1 MRHKFLKFLPSF
13 ILIVIAIGIWFSQ
26 NWYKMPKYIGD
37 IKNPTY
43 ENIQINWEDGPKT
56 RTSSKP
62 NIIIILVDD
71 LGFNQISSYGGGMAN
86 GQFKT
91 PNIDKLANDG
101 VLCTNGYSSS
111 PVCSPSRASLLTGR
125 FATRFGYEFTPTTSS
140 MMKAI
145 SVFSKKNGIADGI
158 YYDNREEN
166 IIAIDQMGI
175 PQSEKTI
182 PEMLKPEGYHN
193 IHIGKWHLGHGK
205 DFLPRKHGF
214 DESLRMDQGSLFLP
228 ENDKNVINA
237 KLDFDPID
245 KVLWGNLPYA
255 VNFNEGPRMNPD
267 GHLTDYLTDEAVKVI
282 EKNKNRPFFLYLAYW
297 AVHSPL
303 QAKKEDYEKL
313 SFIKNHEERVLASMV
328 MTVDRG
334 VGKIRD
340 VLKENNMDDNTI
352 IIFTSDNGA
361 PGYIGLPDLNKPY
374 RGWKLTHF
382 EGGVHVP
389 FIVSYPNKIPKGSAY
404 NGRVSNLDIFS
415 TAASL
420 AGIDINRNDLQQIQ
434 FDGVNILPYLSGEKE
449 GEPDR
454 VLFNKSGDYS
464 FLIKDGWKLQVDLIQ
479 NKKWLYNLNE
489 DPTEQINLIESDL
502 EKLNELGK
510 ILNKKLSEQVK
521 PIWPSLL
528 DWPIFIDK
536 TLDETVIKNDEYIF
550 WAN

>member
-37 IKNPTY
+37 IKNPIY
-43 ENIQINWEDGPKT
+43 ENVQINWEDGPKT

-489 DPTEQINLIESDL
+489 DPTEQINLIESYP

>member
-193 IHIGKWHLGHGK
+193 IHIGKWHLGHSK
-205 DFLPRKHGF
+205 DFLPRLHGF
-214 DESLRMDQGSLFLP
+214 DESLRIDQGSLFLP
-228 ENDKNVINA
+228 EDDENVINA

-340 VLKENNMDDNTI
+340 VLKENNMNDNTI

-489 DPTEQINLIESDL
+489 DPTEQINLIESYP

-510 ILNKKLSEQVK
+510 ILNKKISEQVK

>member
-1 MRHKFLKFLPSF
+1 MRKNFFKLIIVF
-13 ILIVIAIGIWFSQ
+13 ILISVAIGIWFSQ
-26 NWYKMPKYIGD
+26 NWYKMPKYISYL
-37 IKNPTY
+37 KNPTI
-43 ENIQINWEDGPKT
+43 ENVTIEWENGPET
-56 RTSSKP
+56 RTNFKP
-62 NIIIILVDD
+62 NIIVVLVDD
-71 LGFNQISSYGGGMAN
+71 LGFNQISSYGGGMSN
-86 GQFKT
+86 GNFKT
-91 PNIDKLANDG
+91 PNIDNLANDG

-111 PVCSPSRASLLTGR
+111 PICSPSRASLLTGR
-125 FATRFGYEFTPTTSS
+125 FPTRFGYEFTPTTSS

-145 SVFSKKNGIADGI
+145 SLFSKKNEVADGI

-166 IIAIDQMGI
+166 IIDIEQMGL

-182 PEMLKPEGYHN
+182 AEMLKPEGYHN
-193 IHIGKWHLGHGK
+193 IHIGKWHLGHAK

-214 DESLRMDQGSLFLP
+214 DESLRIDQGSLFLP
-228 ENDKNVINA
+228 EDDKNVINA
-237 KLDFDPID
+237 KLEFDPID
-245 KVLWGNLPYA
+245 KILWGNLPYG

-267 GHLTDYLTDEAVKVI
+267 GHLTDYLTNEAVKAI

-313 SFIKNHEERVLASMV
+313 FFIENHDERVLASMV

-340 VLKENNMDDNTI
+340 VLKKNNIDDNTI

-382 EGGVHVP
+382 EGGIHVP
-389 FIVSYPNKIPKGSAY
+389 FIVSYPNKIPKGTTY

-415 TAASL
+415 TVASV
-420 AGIDINRNDLQQIQ
+420 AGVDMNRNDLKEIK
-434 FDGVNILPYLSGEKE
+434 FDGANVLPYLIGENE
-449 GEPDR
+449 GEPER
-454 VLFNKSGDYS
+454 VLFNKSGNYS
-464 FLIKDGWKLQVDLIQ
+464 FIIKEGWKLQVDLVQ

-489 DPTEQINLIESDL
+489 DPTEQENLIKSDL
-502 EKLNELGK
+502 EKLNELEK

-536 TLDETVIKNDEYIF
+536 TLDETVNKNDEYIF

>member
-1 MRHKFLKFLPSF
+1 MKHKFFKFLLSF
-13 ILIVIAIGIWFSQ
+13 VFVIIAIGIWFSQ
-26 NWYKMPKYIGD
+26 NWYKMPKYIGQ
-37 IKNPTY
+37 IKNPTQKNIPIEW
-43 ENIQINWEDGPKT
+43 ENGPET

-62 NIIIILVDD
+62 NIIVVLVDD
-71 LGFNQISSYGGGMAN
+71 LGFNQISSYKGGMAN
-86 GQFKT
+86 GKFKT
-91 PNIDKLANDG
+91 PNIDKLASEG

-125 FATRFGYEFTPTTSS
+125 FATRFGFEFTPTTSS

-145 SVFSKKNGIADGI
+145 SIFSKKNEVADGI
-158 YYDNREEN
+158 YYNNREDDILE
-166 IIAIDQMGI
+166 IEEMGI
-175 PQSEKTI
+175 PKSEKTI
-182 PEMLKPEGYHN
+182 AEMLKPEGYHN
-193 IHIGKWHLGHGK
+193 IHIGKWHLGHSK
-205 DFLPRKHGF
+205 DFLPRLHGF
-214 DESLRMDQGSLFLP
+214 DESLRIDQGSLFLP
-228 ENDKNVINA
+228 EDDENVINA

-479 NKKWLYNLNE
+479 NKKWLHNLNE
-489 DPTEQINLIESDL
+489 DPTEQINLIESYP

>member
-1 MRHKFLKFLPSF
+1 MMRKLFKFLLIFV
-13 ILIVIAIGIWFSQ
+13 LIVASIGNWFSQ
-26 NWYKMPKYIGD
+26 NWYKMPKYIAQ
-37 IKNPTY
+37 IKNPIY
-43 ENIQINWEDGPKT
+43 ENVQINWEDGPKT

-62 NIIIILVDD
+62 NIIVVLVDD
-71 LGFNQISSYGGGMAN
+71 LGFNQISSYGGGMSN
-86 GQFKT
+86 GNFKT
-91 PNIDKLANDG
+91 PNIDNLAKDG

-111 PVCSPSRASLLTGR
+111 PICSPSRASLLTGR
-125 FATRFGYEFTPTTSS
+125 FPTRFGYEFTPTTSS

-145 SVFSKKNGIADGI
+145 SLFSKKNEVADGV
-158 YYDNREEN
+158 YYDKREEN
-166 IIAIDQMGI
+166 IIDIEQMGL

-182 PEMLKPEGYHN
+182 AEMLKPEGYHN
-193 IHIGKWHLGHGK
+193 IHIGKWHLGHAN

-214 DESLRMDQGSLFLP
+214 DESLRIDQGSLFLP
-228 ENDKNVINA
+228 EDDENVINA
-237 KLDFDPID
+237 KLEFDPID

-267 GHLTDYLTDEAVKVI
+267 GHLTDYLTNEAVKVI

-313 SFIKNHEERVLASMV
+313 SFIENHDERVLASMV

-340 VLKENNMDDNTI
+340 VLKKNNIDDNTI

-389 FIVSYPNKIPKGSAY
+389 FIVSYPNKIPKGITY
-404 NGRVSNLDIFS
+404 NGRVSNLDILS
-415 TAASL
+415 TVASV
-420 AGIDINRNDLQQIQ
+420 AGVDMDRNDLKEIE
-434 FDGVNILPYLSGEKE
+434 FDGANVLPYLIGENE
-449 GEPDR
+449 GEPER
-454 VLFNKSGDYS
+454 VLFNKSGNYS
-464 FLIKDGWKLQVDLIQ
+464 FIIKEGWKLQVDLVQ

-489 DPTEQINLIESDL
+489 DPTEQINLIKSDL
-502 EKLNELGK
+502 KKLNELEK

-536 TLDETVIKNDEYIF
+536 TLDEIVNNNDEYIF

>member
-62 NIIIILVDD
+62 NIIVVLVDD

-420 AGIDINRNDLQQIQ
+420 AGIDINRNDLQQIE

-489 DPTEQINLIESDL
+489 DPTEQINLIESYP

>member
-1 MRHKFLKFLPSF
+1 MRKNFFRLLIVF
-13 ILIVIAIGIWFSQ
+13 ILIVVTIGIWFSQ
-26 NWYKMPKYIGD
+26 NWYKMPKYISYL
-37 IKNPTY
+37 KNPTI
-43 ENIQINWEDGPKT
+43 ENVTIEWENGPET
-56 RTSSKP
+56 RTNFKP
-62 NIIIILVDD
+62 NIIVVLVDD
-71 LGFNQISSYGGGMAN
+71 LGFNQISSYGGGMSN
-86 GQFKT
+86 GNFKT
-91 PNIDKLANDG
+91 PNIDKLASDG
-101 VLCTNGYSSS
+101 ILCTNGYSSS
-111 PVCSPSRASLLTGR
+111 PICSPSRASLLTGR
-125 FATRFGYEFTPTTSS
+125 FPTRFGYEFTPTTSS

-145 SVFSKKNGIADGI
+145 SLFSKKNEVADGI

-166 IIAIDQMGI
+166 IIDIELMGL

-182 PEMLKPEGYHN
+182 AEILKTEGYHN
-193 IHIGKWHLGHGK
+193 IHIGKWHLGHAK

-228 ENDKNVINA
+228 EDDKNVINA
-237 KLDFDPID
+237 KLEFDPID

-267 GHLTDYLTDEAVKVI
+267 GHLTDYLTNEAVKVI
-282 EKNKNRPFFLYLAYW
+282 ERNKNRPFFLYLAYW
-297 AVHSPL
+297 AVHTPL

-313 SFIKNHEERVLASMV
+313 SFIENHDERVLASMV

-340 VLKENNMDDNTI
+340 VLKKNNIDDNTI

-389 FIVSYPNKIPKGSAY
+389 FIVSYPNKIPKGTTY
-404 NGRVSNLDIFS
+404 NGRVSNLDILS
-415 TAASL
+415 TVASV
-420 AGIDINRNDLQQIQ
+420 AGVDMNRNDLKEIK
-434 FDGVNILPYLSGEKE
+434 FDGTNVLPYLIGEKE

-454 VLFNKSGDYS
+454 VLFNKSGNYS
-464 FLIKDGWKLQVDLIQ
+464 FIIKKGWKLQVDLVQ

-489 DPTEQINLIESDL
+489 DPTEQINLIKSDFK
-502 EKLNELGK
+502 KLNELEK

-536 TLDETVIKNDEYIF
+536 TLDETVNKNDEYIF

>member
-334 VGKIRD
+334 VGKIRV

-489 DPTEQINLIESDL
+489 DPTEQINLIESYP

>member
-1 MRHKFLKFLPSF
+1 MRKNFLRFLIVF
-13 ILIVIAIGIWFSQ
+13 ILVFVAIGIWFSQ
-26 NWYKMPKYIGD
+26 NWYKMPKYISNL
-37 IKNPTY
+37 KNPTI
-43 ENIQINWEDGPKT
+43 ENVAIEWEDGPKS

-62 NIIIILVDD
+62 NIIVVLVDD

-86 GQFKT
+86 GKFKT
-91 PNIDKLANDG
+91 PNIDKLASDG

-125 FATRFGYEFTPTTSS
+125 FATRFGFEFTPTTSS
-140 MMKAI
+140 MMKAV
-145 SVFSKKNGIADGI
+145 SLFSKKNEVADGI
-158 YYDNREEN
+158 YYNEREEN
-166 IIAIDQMGI
+166 IIDIEQMGL

-182 PEMLKPEGYHN
+182 AEMLKPEGYHN
-193 IHIGKWHLGHGK
+193 IHIGKWHLGHAN

-214 DESLRMDQGSLFLP
+214 DESLRIDQGSLFLP
-228 ENDKNVINA
+228 EDDKNVINA
-237 KLDFDPID
+237 KLEFDPID

-267 GHLTDYLTDEAVKVI
+267 GHLTDYLTNEAVKVI

-313 SFIKNHEERVLASMV
+313 SFIENHDERVLASMV

-340 VLKENNMDDNTI
+340 VLKKNNIDDNTI

-389 FIVSYPNKIPKGSAY
+389 FIVSYPNKIPKGTTY
-404 NGRVSNLDIFS
+404 NGRVSNLDILS
-415 TAASL
+415 TVASV
-420 AGIDINRNDLQQIQ
+420 AGVDMNRNDLKEIE
-434 FDGVNILPYLSGEKE
+434 FDGVNVLPYLIGENE
-449 GEPDR
+449 GEPQR
-454 VLFNKSGDYS
+454 VLFNKSGNYS
-464 FLIKDGWKLQVDLIQ
+464 FLIKDGWKLQVDLVQ
-479 NKKWLYNLNE
+479 NKKWLYNLKE
-489 DPTEQINLIESDL
+489 DPTEQVNLIKSDL
-502 EKLNELGK
+502 EKLNELEK

-536 TLDETVIKNDEYIF
+536 TLDETVNKNDEYIF

>member
-1 MRHKFLKFLPSF
+1 MKSKFFKFLLSFL
-13 ILIVIAIGIWFSQ
+13 LIVVAIGIWFSQ
-26 NWYKMPKYIGD
+26 NWYKMPKYISNFT
-37 IKNPTY
+37 NPTY
-43 ENIQINWEDGPKT
+43 ENVAIEWENGPIS
-56 RTSSKP
+56 RSNSKP
-62 NIIIILVDD
+62 NIIVVLIDD

-86 GQFKT
+86 GKFKT
-91 PNIDKLANDG
+91 PNIDKLASDG

-140 MMKAI
+140 MMKAVNI
-145 SVFSKKNGIADGI
+145 FSKKNEVVDGI
-158 YYDNREEN
+158 YHNDRSEN
-166 IIAIDQMGI
+166 IIDIDQMGI
-175 PQSEKTI
+175 PQSERTI
-182 PEMLKPEGYHN
+182 AEMLKPEGYHN
-193 IHIGKWHLGHGK
+193 IHIGKWHLGHAK
-205 DFLPRKHGF
+205 DFLPRRHGF

-228 ENDKNVINA
+228 EDDDNVVNA
-237 KLDFDPID
+237 KIDFDPID
-245 KVLWGNLPYA
+245 KLLWGNLPYA
-255 VNFNEGPRMNPD
+255 VNFNEGPRIKPD

-313 SFIKNHEERVLASMV
+313 SFIENHEERVLASMV

-340 VLKENNMDDNTI
+340 VLKKNKIDDNTI

-389 FIVSYPNKIPKGSAY
+389 FIVSYPNKISKGKTY
-404 NGRVSNLDIFS
+404 KGRVSNLDIFS
-415 TAASL
+415 TVASV
-420 AGIDINRNDLQQIQ
+420 AGVDMTRNDLKDIA
-434 FDGVNILPYLSGEKE
+434 FDGANLIPYLSGENE
-449 GEPDR
+449 GEPER
-454 VLFNKSGDYS
+454 ILFNKSGDYS
-464 FLIKDGWKLQVDLIQ
+464 FLIKEGWKLQVDLVQ
-479 NKKWLYNLNE
+479 NKKWLYNLNQ
-489 DPTEQINLIESDL
+489 DPTEQLNLSESNFT
-502 EKLNELGK
+502 KLNELEE
-510 ILNKKLSEQVK
+510 ILNNKLSEQVK

-536 TLDETVIKNDEYIF
+536 TLDDKVNKNDEYIF

>member
-1 MRHKFLKFLPSF
+1 MKRKFYKFLLSF
-13 ILIVIAIGIWFSQ
+13 VLIAVAIGIWFSQ
-26 NWYKMPKYIGD
+26 NWYKMPKYISNFT
-37 IKNPTY
+37 NPTY
-43 ENIQINWEDGPKT
+43 ENVAIEWENGPIS
-56 RTSSKP
+56 RSNSKP
-62 NIIIILVDD
+62 NIIVVLIDD

-86 GQFKT
+86 GKFKT
-91 PNIDKLANDG
+91 PNIDKLASDG

-145 SVFSKKNGIADGI
+145 SIFSKKNEVVDGI
-158 YYDNREEN
+158 YHNDRSEN
-166 IIAIDQMGI
+166 IIDIDQMGI
-175 PQSEKTI
+175 PQSERTI
-182 PEMLKPEGYHN
+182 AEMLKPEGYHN
-193 IHIGKWHLGHGK
+193 IHIGKWHLGHAK
-205 DFLPRKHGF
+205 DFLPRRHGF
-214 DESLRMDQGSLFLP
+214 DESLRIDQGSLFLP
-228 ENDKNVINA
+228 EDDENVINA

-313 SFIKNHEERVLASMV
+313 SFIENHEERVLASMV

-340 VLKENNMDDNTI
+340 ILKKNKIDDNTI

-389 FIVSYPNKIPKGSAY
+389 FIVSYPNKISKGRTY
-404 NGRVSNLDIFS
+404 KGRVSNLDIFS
-415 TAASL
+415 TVASV
-420 AGIDINRNDLQQIQ
+420 AGVDMTRNDLKDIA
-434 FDGVNILPYLSGEKE
+434 FDGANLIPYLSGENE
-449 GEPDR
+449 GEPER
-454 VLFNKSGDYS
+454 ILFNKSGDYS
-464 FLIKDGWKLQVDLIQ
+464 FLIKEGWKLQVDLVQ

-489 DPTEQINLIESDL
+489 DPTEQLNLSESNFT
-502 EKLNELGK
+502 KLNELEE
-510 ILNKKLSEQVK
+510 ILNNKLSEQVK

-536 TLDETVIKNDEYIF
+536 TLDDKVNKNDEYIF

>member
-489 DPTEQINLIESDL
+489 DPTEQINLIESYP

-536 TLDETVIKNDEYIF
+536 TLDEIVIKNDEYIF

>member
-1 MRHKFLKFLPSF
+1 MMRKLFKFLLIFV
-13 ILIVIAIGIWFSQ
+13 LIVATIGIWFSQ
-26 NWYKMPKYIGD
+26 NWYKMPKYIGQ
-37 IKNPTY
+37 IKNPTQKNIPIEW
-43 ENIQINWEDGPKT
+43 ENGPKT

-62 NIIIILVDD
+62 NIIVVLVDD
-71 LGFNQISSYGGGMAN
+71 LGFNQISSYGGGMSN
-86 GQFKT
+86 GNFKT
-91 PNIDKLANDG
+91 PNIDKLASDG

-125 FATRFGYEFTPTTSS
+125 FATKFGYEFTPTTSS

-145 SVFSKKNGIADGI
+145 SLFSKKNEVVDGV
-158 YYDNREEN
+158 YHKDRSEN
-166 IIAIDQMGI
+166 IIDIEQMGL

-182 PEMLKPEGYHN
+182 AEMLKPEGYHN
-193 IHIGKWHLGHGK
+193 IHIGKWHLGHAN

-228 ENDKNVINA
+228 EDDENVINA
-237 KLDFDPID
+237 KLEFDPID

-255 VNFNEGPRMNPD
+255 VNFNEGPRIKPD
-267 GHLTDYLTDEAVKVI
+267 GHLTDYLTNEAVKVI

-313 SFIKNHEERVLASMV
+313 SFIENHDERVLASMV

-340 VLKENNMDDNTI
+340 VLKKNNIDDNTI

-389 FIVSYPNKIPKGSAY
+389 FIVSYPNKIPKGTTY
-404 NGRVSNLDIFS
+404 NGRVSNLDILS
-415 TAASL
+415 TVASV
-420 AGIDINRNDLQQIQ
+420 AGVDMNRNDLKDIA
-434 FDGVNILPYLSGEKE
+434 FDGANIIPYLSGENE
-449 GEPDR
+449 GEPER
-454 VLFNKSGDYS
+454 ILFNKSGNYS
-464 FLIKDGWKLQVDLIQ
+464 FIIKEGWKLQVDLVQ

-489 DPTEQINLIESDL
+489 DPTEQINLFKSDL
-502 EKLNELGK
+502 EKLNELEL
-510 ILNKKLSEQVK
+510 ILSNKLSEQVK

-536 TLDETVIKNDEYIF
+536 TLDEKVNNTDEYIF

>member
-1 MRHKFLKFLPSF
+1 MKRKFFKFLLSFL
-13 ILIVIAIGIWFSQ
+13 LIVVAIGIWFSQ
-26 NWYKMPKYIGD
+26 NWYKMPKYIS
-37 IKNPTY
+37 NFTNSTY
-43 ENIQINWEDGPKT
+43 ENVAIEWENGPIS
-56 RTSSKP
+56 RTNSKP
-62 NIIIILVDD
+62 NIIVVLIDD

-86 GQFKT
+86 GKFKT
-91 PNIDKLANDG
+91 PNIDKLASDG

-145 SVFSKKNGIADGI
+145 SIFSKKNEVVDGI
-158 YYDNREEN
+158 YHNDRSEN
-166 IIAIDQMGI
+166 IIDIEQMGI
-175 PQSEKTI
+175 PQSERTI
-182 PEMLKPEGYHN
+182 AEMLKPEGYHN
-193 IHIGKWHLGHGK
+193 IHIGKWHLGHAK
-205 DFLPRKHGF
+205 DFLPRRHGF
-214 DESLRMDQGSLFLP
+214 DESLRIDQGSLFLP
-228 ENDKNVINA
+228 EDDENVINA

-313 SFIKNHEERVLASMV
+313 SFIENHEERVLASMV

-340 VLKENNMDDNTI
+340 ILKKNKIDDNTI

-389 FIVSYPNKIPKGSAY
+389 FIVSYPNKISKGRTY
-404 NGRVSNLDIFS
+404 KGRVSNLDIFS
-415 TAASL
+415 TVASV
-420 AGIDINRNDLQQIQ
+420 AGVDMTRNDLKDIA
-434 FDGVNILPYLSGEKE
+434 FDGANLIPYLSGENE
-449 GEPDR
+449 GEPER
-454 VLFNKSGDYS
+454 ILFNKSGDYS
-464 FLIKDGWKLQVDLIQ
+464 FLIKEGWKLQVDLVQ

-489 DPTEQINLIESDL
+489 DPTEQLNLSESNFT
-502 EKLNELGK
+502 KLNELEE
-510 ILNKKLSEQVK
+510 ILNNKLSEQVK

-536 TLDETVIKNDEYIF
+536 TLDDKVKKNDEYIF

>member
-1 MRHKFLKFLPSF
+1 MRKNFLRFLIVF
-13 ILIVIAIGIWFSQ
+13 ILVFVAIGIWFSQ
-26 NWYKMPKYIGD
+26 NWYKMPKYISNL
-37 IKNPTY
+37 KNPTI
-43 ENIQINWEDGPKT
+43 ENVAIEWEDGPKS

-62 NIIIILVDD
+62 NIIVVLVDD

-86 GQFKT
+86 GKFKT
-91 PNIDKLANDG
+91 PNIDKLASDG

-125 FATRFGYEFTPTTSS
+125 FATRFGFEFTPTTSS
-140 MMKAI
+140 MMKAV
-145 SVFSKKNGIADGI
+145 SLFSKKNEVADGI
-158 YYDNREEN
+158 YYNEREEN
-166 IIAIDQMGI
+166 IIDIEQMGL

-182 PEMLKPEGYHN
+182 SEMLKPEGYHN
-193 IHIGKWHLGHGK
+193 IHIGKWHLGHAN

-214 DESLRMDQGSLFLP
+214 DESLRIDQGSLFLP
-228 ENDKNVINA
+228 EDDKNVINA
-237 KLDFDPID
+237 KLEFDPID

-255 VNFNEGPRMNPD
+255 VNFNEGPRIKPD
-267 GHLTDYLTDEAVKVI
+267 GHLTDYLTNEAVKVI

-313 SFIKNHEERVLASMV
+313 SFIENHDERVLASMV

-340 VLKENNMDDNTI
+340 VLKKNNIDDNTI

-389 FIVSYPNKIPKGSAY
+389 FIVSYPNKIPKGTTY
-404 NGRVSNLDIFS
+404 NGRVSNLDILS
-415 TAASL
+415 TVASV
-420 AGIDINRNDLQQIQ
+420 AGVDMNRNDLKEIE
-434 FDGVNILPYLSGEKE
+434 FDGANVLPYLIGENE
-449 GEPDR
+449 GEPQR
-454 VLFNKSGDYS
+454 VLFNKSGNYS
-464 FLIKDGWKLQVDLIQ
+464 FLIKDGWKLQVDLVQ
-479 NKKWLYNLNE
+479 NKKWLYNLKE
-489 DPTEQINLIESDL
+489 DPTEQVNLIKSDL
-502 EKLNELGK
+502 EKLNELEK

-536 TLDETVIKNDEYIF
+536 TLDETVNKNDEYIF

>member
-1 MRHKFLKFLPSF
+1 MKHKFFKFLLSF
-13 ILIVIAIGIWFSQ
+13 VFVIIAIGIWFSQ
-26 NWYKMPKYIGD
+26 NWYKMPKYIGQ
-37 IKNPTY
+37 IKNPTQKNIPIEW
-43 ENIQINWEDGPKT
+43 ENGPET

-62 NIIIILVDD
+62 NIIVVLVDD
-71 LGFNQISSYGGGMAN
+71 LGFNQISSYKGGMAN
-86 GQFKT
+86 GKFKT
-91 PNIDKLANDG
+91 PNIDKLASEG

-125 FATRFGYEFTPTTSS
+125 FATRFGFEFTPTTSS

-145 SVFSKKNGIADGI
+145 SIFSKKNEVADGI
-158 YYDNREEN
+158 YYNNREDDILE
-166 IIAIDQMGI
+166 IEEMGI
-175 PQSEKTI
+175 PKSEKTI
-182 PEMLKPEGYHN
+182 AEMLKPEGYHN

-313 SFIKNHEERVLASMV
+313 SFIENHEERVLASMV

-340 VLKENNMDDNTI
+340 ILKKNKIDDNTI

-389 FIVSYPNKIPKGSAY
+389 YIVSYPNKIPKGKTY

-415 TAASL
+415 TVANV
-420 AGIDINRNDLQQIQ
+420 AGVDLNRNDLKEIE
-434 FDGVNILPYLSGEKE
+434 FDGVNLLPYLSGENE
-449 GEPDR
+449 GEPER
-454 VLFNKSGDYS
+454 ILFNKSGDYS
-464 FLIKDGWKLQVDLIQ
+464 FLIKDGWKLQVDLVQ

-489 DPTEQINLIESDL
+489 DPTEQLNLSESNFT
-502 EKLNELGK
+502 KLNELEE
-510 ILNKKLSEQVK
+510 ILNNKLSEQVK

-528 DWPIFIDK
+528 DFPIFIDK
-536 TLDETVIKNDEYIF
+536 TLDETVNKNDEYIF

>member
-182 PEMLKPEGYHN
+182 AEMLKPEGYHN

-454 VLFNKSGDYS
+454 ILFNKSGDYS

-489 DPTEQINLIESDL
+489 DPTEQINLIESYP

>member
-1 MRHKFLKFLPSF
+1 MRQNFFRFLIVF
-13 ILIVIAIGIWFSQ
+13 ILVVVAIGIWFSQ
-26 NWYKMPKYIGD
+26 NWYKMPKYISNL
-37 IKNPTY
+37 KNPTI
-43 ENIQINWEDGPKT
+43 ENVTIEWENGPKN
-56 RTSSKP
+56 RSISKP
-62 NIIIILVDD
+62 NIIVVLVDD
-71 LGFNQISSYGGGMAN
+71 LGFNQISSYGGGMSN
-86 GQFKT
+86 GNFKT
-91 PNIDKLANDG
+91 PNIDNLANDG

-111 PVCSPSRASLLTGR
+111 PICSPSRASLLTGR

-145 SVFSKKNGIADGI
+145 SLFSKKNEVADGI
-158 YYDNREEN
+158 YYNKREEN
-166 IIAIDQMGI
+166 IIDIEQMGL

-182 PEMLKPEGYHN
+182 AEMLKPEGYHN
-193 IHIGKWHLGHGK
+193 IHIGKWHLGHAN

-214 DESLRMDQGSLFLP
+214 DESLRIDQGSLFLP
-228 ENDKNVINA
+228 EDDKNVINA
-237 KLDFDPID
+237 KLEFDPID

-267 GHLTDYLTDEAVKVI
+267 GHLTDYLTNEAVKVI

-303 QAKKEDYEKL
+303 QATKEDYEKL
-313 SFIKNHEERVLASMV
+313 SFIENHDERVLASMV

-340 VLKENNMDDNTI
+340 VLKKNNIDDNTI

-389 FIVSYPNKIPKGSAY
+389 FIVSYPNKIPKGTTY
-404 NGRVSNLDIFS
+404 NGRVSNLDILS
-415 TAASL
+415 TVASV
-420 AGIDINRNDLQQIQ
+420 AGVDMNRI
-434 FDGVNILPYLSGEKE
+434 GVRRVGSEMCIRDSYLSGEKE

-489 DPTEQINLIESDL
+489 DPTEQINLIESYL
-502 EKLNELGK
+502 EKLNELEK

-536 TLDETVIKNDEYIF
+536 TLDETVNKNDEYIF

>member
-1 MRHKFLKFLPSF
+1 MRHKFLKFLLSF

-489 DPTEQINLIESDL
+489 DPTEQINLIESYP

>member
-1 MRHKFLKFLPSF
+1 MKRKFFKFLLSFL
-13 ILIVIAIGIWFSQ
+13 LIVVAIGIWFSQ
-26 NWYKMPKYIGD
+26 NWYKMPKYIS
-37 IKNPTY
+37 NFTNSTY
-43 ENIQINWEDGPKT
+43 ENVAIEWENGPIS
-56 RTSSKP
+56 RTNSKP
-62 NIIIILVDD
+62 NIIVVLIDD

-86 GQFKT
+86 GKFKT
-91 PNIDKLANDG
+91 PNIDKLASDG

-140 MMKAI
+140 MMKAVNI
-145 SVFSKKNGIADGI
+145 FSKKNEVVDGI
-158 YYDNREEN
+158 YHNDRSEN
-166 IIAIDQMGI
+166 IIDIDQMGI
-175 PQSEKTI
+175 PQSERTI
-182 PEMLKPEGYHN
+182 AEMLKPEGYHN
-193 IHIGKWHLGHGK
+193 IHIGKWHLGHAK
-205 DFLPRKHGF
+205 DFLPRRHGF
-214 DESLRMDQGSLFLP
+214 DESLRIDQGSLFLP
-228 ENDKNVINA
+228 EDDENVINA

-245 KVLWGNLPYA
+245 KLLWGNLPYA

-313 SFIKNHEERVLASMV
+313 SFIENHEERVLASMV

-340 VLKENNMDDNTI
+340 VLKKNKIDDNTI

-389 FIVSYPNKIPKGSAY
+389 FIVSYPNKISKGKTY
-404 NGRVSNLDIFS
+404 KGRVSNLDIFS
-415 TAASL
+415 TVASV
-420 AGIDINRNDLQQIQ
+420 AGVDMTRNDLKDIA
-434 FDGVNILPYLSGEKE
+434 FDGANLIPYLSGENE
-449 GEPDR
+449 GEPER
-454 VLFNKSGDYS
+454 ILFNKSGDYS
-464 FLIKDGWKLQVDLIQ
+464 FLIKEGWKLQVDLVQ
-479 NKKWLYNLNE
+479 NKKWLYNLNQ
-489 DPTEQINLIESDL
+489 DPTEQLNLSESNFT
-502 EKLNELGK
+502 KLNELEE
-510 ILNKKLSEQVK
+510 ILNNKLSEQVK

-536 TLDETVIKNDEYIF
+536 TLDDKVNKNDEYIF

>member
-1 MRHKFLKFLPSF
+1 MRHKFLKFLLSF

-489 DPTEQINLIESDL
+489 DPTEQINLIESYP

-536 TLDETVIKNDEYIF
+536 TLDEIVIKNDEYIF

>member
-1 MRHKFLKFLPSF
+1 MKRKFFKFLLSFL
-13 ILIVIAIGIWFSQ
+13 LIVVAIGIWFSQ
-26 NWYKMPKYIGD
+26 NWYKMPKYIS
-37 IKNPTY
+37 NFTNSTY
-43 ENIQINWEDGPKT
+43 ENVAIEWENGPIS
-56 RTSSKP
+56 RTNSKP
-62 NIIIILVDD
+62 NIIVVLIDD

-86 GQFKT
+86 GKFKT
-91 PNIDKLANDG
+91 PNIDKLASDG

-140 MMKAI
+140 MMKAVNI
-145 SVFSKKNGIADGI
+145 FSKKNEVVDGI
-158 YYDNREEN
+158 YHNDRSEN
-166 IIAIDQMGI
+166 IIDIDQMGI
-175 PQSEKTI
+175 PQSERTI
-182 PEMLKPEGYHN
+182 AEMLKPEGYHN
-193 IHIGKWHLGHGK
+193 IHIGKWHLGHAK
-205 DFLPRKHGF
+205 DFLPRRHGF

-228 ENDKNVINA
+228 EDDDNVVNA
-237 KLDFDPID
+237 KIDFDPID
-245 KVLWGNLPYA
+245 KLLWGNLPYA

-313 SFIKNHEERVLASMV
+313 SFIENHEERVLASMV

-340 VLKENNMDDNTI
+340 VLKKNKIDDNTI

-389 FIVSYPNKIPKGSAY
+389 FIVSYPNKISKGKTY
-404 NGRVSNLDIFS
+404 KGRVSNLDIFS
-415 TAASL
+415 TVASV
-420 AGIDINRNDLQQIQ
+420 AGVDMTRNDLKDIA
-434 FDGVNILPYLSGEKE
+434 FDGANLIPYLSGENE
-449 GEPDR
+449 GEPER
-454 VLFNKSGDYS
+454 ILFNKSGDYS
-464 FLIKDGWKLQVDLIQ
+464 FLIKEGWKLQVDLVQ
-479 NKKWLYNLNE
+479 NKKWLYNLNQ
-489 DPTEQINLIESDL
+489 DPTEQLNLSESNFT
-502 EKLNELGK
+502 KLNELEE
-510 ILNKKLSEQVK
+510 ILNNKLSEQVK

-536 TLDETVIKNDEYIF
+536 TLDDKVNKNDEYIF

>member
-1 MRHKFLKFLPSF
+1 MMRKLFKFLLIFV
-13 ILIVIAIGIWFSQ
+13 LIVASIGIWFSQ
-26 NWYKMPKYIGD
+26 NWYKMPKYIAQ
-37 IKNPTY
+37 IKNPIY
-43 ENIQINWEDGPKT
+43 ENVQINWEDGPKT

-62 NIIIILVDD
+62 NIIVVLVDD
-71 LGFNQISSYGGGMAN
+71 LGFNQISSYGGGMSN
-86 GQFKT
+86 GNFKT
-91 PNIDKLANDG
+91 PNIDNLAKDG

-111 PVCSPSRASLLTGR
+111 PICSPSRASLLTGR
-125 FATRFGYEFTPTTSS
+125 FPTRFGYEFTPTTSS

-145 SVFSKKNGIADGI
+145 SLFSKKNEVADGV
-158 YYDNREEN
+158 YYDKREEN
-166 IIAIDQMGI
+166 IIDIEQMGL

-182 PEMLKPEGYHN
+182 AEMLKPEGYHN
-193 IHIGKWHLGHGK
+193 IHIGKWHLGHAN

-214 DESLRMDQGSLFLP
+214 DESLRIDQGSLFLP
-228 ENDKNVINA
+228 EDDENVINA
-237 KLDFDPID
+237 KLEFDPID

-267 GHLTDYLTDEAVKVI
+267 GHLTDYLTNEAVKVI

-313 SFIKNHEERVLASMV
+313 SFIENHDERVLASMV

-340 VLKENNMDDNTI
+340 VLKKNNIDDNTI

-389 FIVSYPNKIPKGSAY
+389 FIVSYPNKIPKGITY
-404 NGRVSNLDIFS
+404 NGRVSNLDILS
-415 TAASL
+415 TVASV
-420 AGIDINRNDLQQIQ
+420 AGVDMNRNDLKEIE
-434 FDGVNILPYLSGEKE
+434 FDGANVLPYLIGENE
-449 GEPDR
+449 GEPER
-454 VLFNKSGDYS
+454 VLFNKSGNYS
-464 FLIKDGWKLQVDLIQ
+464 FIIKEGWKLQVDLVQ

-489 DPTEQINLIESDL
+489 DPTEQINLIKSDL
-502 EKLNELGK
+502 KKLNELEK
-510 ILNKKLSEQVK
+510 ILNKKLSEQVE

-536 TLDETVIKNDEYIF
+536 TLDETVNNNDEYIF

>member
-1 MRHKFLKFLPSF
+1 MRQNFFRFLIVF
-13 ILIVIAIGIWFSQ
+13 ILVVVAIGIWFSQ
-26 NWYKMPKYIGD
+26 NWYKMPKYISNL
-37 IKNPTY
+37 KNPTI
-43 ENIQINWEDGPKT
+43 ENVTIEWENGPKN
-56 RTSSKP
+56 RSISKP
-62 NIIIILVDD
+62 NIIVVLVDD
-71 LGFNQISSYGGGMAN
+71 LGFNQISSYGGGMSN
-86 GQFKT
+86 GNFKT
-91 PNIDKLANDG
+91 PNIDNLANDG

-111 PVCSPSRASLLTGR
+111 PICSPSRASLLTGR

-145 SVFSKKNGIADGI
+145 SLFSKKNEVADGI
-158 YYDNREEN
+158 YYNKREEN
-166 IIAIDQMGI
+166 IIDIEQMGL

-182 PEMLKPEGYHN
+182 AEMLKPEGYHN
-193 IHIGKWHLGHGK
+193 IHIGKWHLGHAN

-214 DESLRMDQGSLFLP
+214 DESLRIDQGSLFLP
-228 ENDKNVINA
+228 EDDKNVINA
-237 KLDFDPID
+237 KLEFDPID

-267 GHLTDYLTDEAVKVI
+267 GHLTDYLTNEAVKVI

-303 QAKKEDYEKL
+303 QATKEDYEKL
-313 SFIKNHEERVLASMV
+313 SFIENHDERVLASMV

-340 VLKENNMDDNTI
+340 VLKKNNIDDNTI

-389 FIVSYPNKIPKGSAY
+389 FIVSYPNKIPKGTTY
-404 NGRVSNLDIFS
+404 NGRVSNLDILS
-415 TAASL
+415 TVASV
-420 AGIDINRNDLQQIQ
+420 AGVDMNRNDLKEIE
-434 FDGVNILPYLSGEKE
+434 FDGANVLPYLIGENE
-449 GEPDR
+449 GEPQR
-454 VLFNKSGDYS
+454 VLFNKSGNYS
-464 FLIKDGWKLQVDLIQ
+464 FIIKEGWKLQVDLVQ
-479 NKKWLYNLNE
+479 NKKWLYNLKE
-489 DPTEQINLIESDL
+489 DPTEQVNLIKSDL
-502 EKLNELGK
+502 KKLNELEK

-536 TLDETVIKNDEYIF
+536 TLDETVNKNDEYIF

>member
-1 MRHKFLKFLPSF
+1 MRHKFLKFLLSF

-489 DPTEQINLIESDL
+489 DPTEQINLIESYP

-536 TLDETVIKNDEYIF
+536 TLDENVIKNDEYIF